1 MWSGW
6 TTEIDKLQ
14 MQHMHTAPRLCSQSV
29 LFLALIVKENGFV
42 FRKTVRSTSTGCILG
57 QLIS

>member
-14 MQHMHTAPRLCSQSV
+14 IQHMHTVPRLCSQSV
-29 LFLALIVKENGFV
+29 LLTLIFKENGFV
-42 FRKTVRSTSTGCILG
+42 FRKVRSTSTGCILG
-57 QLIS
+57 QLVRSR